1 MHYGLH
7 LPLLE
12 PHTMV
17 ELAVAGEQAGWD
29 GVFIW
34 DAIWGLDIWVVL
46 AAIATQTSR
55 LRLAPYLTP
64 PSRRRPWKLA
74 SEAATLDQL
83 SHGRA
88 ILPVG
93 LGAPETGFDKVG
105 EETDRKVRAQ
115 MLDESLAIINRL
127 WTGKL
132 SRYQGSHYQLRDM
145 SFEPLPVQKPRVPI
159 WVVGAWP
166 RPKSMQRAIQWDG
179 IIPTKLQPEGQ
190 HEQMQPADIQE
201 MQHYIQI
208 HRSADT
214 PFEVVLEGETPADD
228 LGRAQAITAA
238 YADVGVTWWLENVWD
253 TPWKKGG
260 VEGMRQRIQ
269 QGPPRGS
276 D

>member
-1 MHYGLH
+1 MQYGLH

-17 ELAVAGEQAGWD
+17 ELAVAGQSAGWD

-34 DAIWGLDIWVVL
+34 DAAWGVDVWGVL
-46 AAIATQTSR
+46 TAIATQTSR

-93 LGAPETGFDKVG
+93 LGAPDTGFDKVG
-105 EETDRKVRAQ
+105 EATDRKERAQ
-115 MLDESLAIINRL
+115 LLDESLAIISGL
-127 WTGKL
+127 WTGQRF
-132 SRYQGSHYQLRDM
+132 SYQGTHYQLHDM
-145 SFEPLPVQKPRVPI
+145 TFQPPPVQKPRVPI

-179 IIPTKLQPEGQ
+179 IIPTKMPRGE
-190 HEQMQPADIQE
+190 ESKPMQPNDIQE
-201 MQHYIQI
+201 MQQYIREQ
-208 HRSADT
+208 RKASTLFD
-214 PFEVVLEGETPADD
+214 VVMEGETPGDD
-228 LGRAQAITAA
+228 LEQAQTITQA
-238 YADVGVTWWLENVWD
+238 YADVGVTWWLENVWNS
-253 TPWKKGG
+253 PWKQGG
-260 VEGMRQRIQ
+260 VEGMRRRVE
-269 QGPPRGS
+269 QGPPRK
-276 D
+276 